1 MENIRQTCQMSKS
14 RLGVPF
20 GLCIFPRHHFCKSW
34 REIVIRGGE
43 FFVQITD
50 FPVVDRRNNSLE
62 YSNSLEVHAFYTVG
76 NTKNPPRMRGISSVW
91 CKQAR
96 LNKLAYR
103 DACPVNQSSAYICL
117 IPLCEIFVS
126 WSHAY
131 SFICSYHTTTR
142 LKHKIIAVWCK

>member
-1 MENIRQTCQMSKS
+1 MENIRQTCQMSES

-20 GLCIFPRHHFCKSW
+20 GFCIFLSSYFCNPW
-34 REIVIRGGE
+34 REIVILGGK
-43 FFVQITD
+43 FFVQIMD

-62 YSNSLEVHAFYTVG
+62 YSNSLEVHAFYLVDG
-76 NTKNPPRMRGISSVW
+76 TKNPPHMRGISSVW

-126 WSHAY
+126 
-131 SFICSYHTTTR
+131 
-142 LKHKIIAVWCK
+142 